1 MPEEIKFTEE
11 EMNDLREIQKTYT
24 EVQFELGQSAVNKI
38 RLSQQI
44 EAIGA
49 YEDDLVKK
57 FNEAQKKEKEFTDEV
72 VKKYGDGTLD
82 PKTGIFIK
90 K

>member
-1 MPEEIKFTEE
+1 MPEEVKFTEE

-49 YEDDLVKK
+49 YEDDLVK
-57 FNEAQKKEKEFTDEV
+57 
-72 VKKYGDGTLD
+72 
-82 PKTGIFIK
+82 
-90 K
+90 